1 MEEYT
6 NSFTK
11 WCTDNI
17 MKADSATGTLP
28 SGPVLV
34 ERIDC
39 AIGFLLNDA
48 AQQNRGEVF
57 DPERLTAA
65 RLEKMNKSQL
75 ISLVL
80 NFAWF
85 SNKTMSPCFRE
96 LQDQITEQATSASQR
111 DEHLVEVQANCTV
124 VQHTLAHGNEKLYTH
139 CVQCQSYTELY
150 WTPWLPPPGVFR
162 GHFGVVS
169 ESKFD
174 RIAVSVWALVM
185 G

>member
-65 RLEKMNKSQL
+65 RLDKMNKSQL

-85 SNKTMSPCFRE
+85 SHKTMSPCFGE
-96 LQDQITEQATSASQR
+96 LQDQITEQTKSASQR
-111 DEHLVEVQANCTV
+111 DEHVVEVQANLIHSMKKV
-124 VQHTLAHGNEKLYTH
+124 ERLQDLLLLEKEPRLRHWCLLWGT
-139 CVQCQSYTELY
+139 Q
-150 WTPWLPPPGVFR
+150 
-162 GHFGVVS
+162 
-169 ESKFD
+169 
-174 RIAVSVWALVM
+174 
-185 G
+185 